1 MLLQGFFGF
10 CFSPSGKYLWV
21 YLLFVCLFL
30 FFPFLSVSVQMITL
44 KLCGTAVGGQER
56 SGSVKYQFQLL
67 YNDDIAIF
75 SVVSWH
81 LWFAVDPDVPGPPPP
96 FSSYVIFYNLKN
108 FVKMTVFLVEMR
120 SCFFM
125 VLFNIWTIHL
135 LALQKTL
142 LNIMFYLISTNVQYL
157 FFLSLNVNF
166 FSRSGKKTFMFPQ
179 CFLFVCLLSPENLK
193 LLACYCVIFHVFV
206 LLHLFLMASE
216 TSSYLIPL
224 LPSLSV
230 YSWWKSELRVFFLCT
245 CDSKPPH
252 FQVWDLFWIFFPHL
266 LLFIIF
272 CACCISVPG
281 PVVFIPALKMWWS
294 VPAYTENEKGLSKM
308 RW

>member
-1 MLLQGFFGF
+1 
-10 CFSPSGKYLWV
+10 
-21 YLLFVCLFL
+21 
-30 FFPFLSVSVQMITL
+30 
-44 KLCGTAVGGQER
+44 
-56 SGSVKYQFQLL
+56 
-67 YNDDIAIF
+67 
-75 SVVSWH
+75 
-81 LWFAVDPDVPGPPPP
+81 
-96 FSSYVIFYNLKN
+96 
-108 FVKMTVFLVEMR
+108 
-120 SCFFM
+120 
-125 VLFNIWTIHL
+125 
-135 LALQKTL
+135 
-142 LNIMFYLISTNVQYL
+142 MFI
-157 FFLSLNVNF
+157 F

-252 FQVWDLFWIFFPHL
+252 FQVWDLFWFFFPHL

-272 CACCISVPG
+272 YACCISVPG
-281 PVVFIPALKMWWS
+281 PVVFIPALRCGDLFQ
-294 VPAYTENEKGLSKM
+294 PTQKM
-308 RW
+308 RKVCPRWGDNPAVLIHHLLI